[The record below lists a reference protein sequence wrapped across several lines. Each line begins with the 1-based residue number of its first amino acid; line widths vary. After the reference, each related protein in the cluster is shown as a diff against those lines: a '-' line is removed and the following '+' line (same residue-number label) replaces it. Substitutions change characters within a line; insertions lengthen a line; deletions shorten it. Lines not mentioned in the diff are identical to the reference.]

1 MDAELLRCPSCGAPA
16 SAEVPNCSHCGAQL
30 ATVACPK
37 CFNRIF
43 RDSKFCPACG
53 AAAVPWSGRQGDLPC
68 PECSRSMLRGEIGS
82 CVLDHCGTCLG
93 VWLDTETF
101 KRICQDAD
109 QQTAMLGAP
118 QMLDNLSRPPD
129 PNIRYRKC
137 PRCADV
143 MRRINFA
150 RCSGVVVDVCQAHG
164 TWFDHSELH
173 RIIAFVRAGGMERSR
188 AAELEYLADRSAVLL
203 RFSENKSLREV
214 GKTFG
219 PTDDTARIR
228 VKRAIEHLR
237 EFGWNSKGQFPR
249 YLASS

>member
-1 MDAELLRCPSCGAPA
+1 
-16 SAEVPNCSHCGAQL
+16 
-30 ATVACPK
+30 
-37 CFNRIF
+37 
-43 RDSKFCPACG
+43 
-53 AAAVPWSGRQGDLPC
+53 
-68 PECSRSMLRGEIGS
+68 MLRGEIGS

-118 QMLDNLSRPPD
+118 QMLDNLSPPQD

-143 MRRINFA
+143 MQRINFA

-188 AAELEYLADRSAVLL
+188 AAELEYLADERRRVERLRGDGATSSIPMTLGGDGTDLILWTAVRAAGWLL
-203 RFSENKSLREV
+203 TTLLKS
-214 GKTFG
+214 
-219 PTDDTARIR
+219 
-228 VKRAIEHLR
+228 
-237 EFGWNSKGQFPR
+237 
-249 YLASS
+249 